1 MADPTTVADPLSP
14 APAEPTTD
22 ATARLIA
29 ELTRRGLTIAVAES
43 LTGGALTAE
52 LIRIPGAS
60 VVVSGGVVAYQT
72 ELKHT
77 LLGVDA
83 ALLEEHG
90 PVHPQVARQMAEGV
104 RLRLAV
110 DGRPADIGV
119 ATTGVAGPDGQ
130 GGQEPGT
137 VFLGLARGG
146 EASVVPLR
154 LHGDRAAIR
163 AASVAAAIEAVWQ
176 LLARDPAE

>member
-1 MADPTTVADPLSP
+1 MVDHRPASP
-14 APAEPTTD
+14 AAEAAEAASD

-60 VVVSGGVVAYQT
+60 VVVAGGVVAYQT

-77 LLGVDA
+77 LLGVDT
-83 ALLEEHG
+83 ALLAEHG
-90 PVHPQVARQMAEGV
+90 PVHPEVALQMAAGV
-104 RLRLAV
+104 RTSLAV
-110 DGRPADIGV
+110 HGRPADIGV

-130 GGQEPGT
+130 GGHEPGT
-137 VFLGLARGG
+137 VFVGLADAE
-146 EASVVPLR
+146 EAWAIPLR
-154 LHGDRAAIR
+154 LNGDRAAIR
-163 AASVAAAIEAVWQ
+163 AASVGAAIEAVWQ
-176 LLARDPAE
+176 LLAREPLE